1 MKTLTYAAT
10 LLAITL
16 ICFVGC
22 GGESSSSKNRLV
34 GKWKLD
40 KELLR
45 EIMQQE
51 MAKQAEGAGGAANA
65 GMKKMME
72 SMMEETLKSIEM
84 TMEFK
89 SDGTF
94 KMVATVPN
102 MVNGK
107 LEQKTEEKNGTWKIT
122 KTEGD
127 ILTVSSTEKDGPAKI
142 ATITFKDDDTIEITG
157 DEMDMGKMPPGAK
170 IRFNRAK

>member
-1 MKTLTYAAT
+1 MKSVTYAAS
-10 LLAITL
+10 LLAITF

-22 GGESSSSKNRLV
+22 GDASSSSKNRLV
-34 GKWKLD
+34 GKWNLD

-51 MAKQAEGAGGAANA
+51 MAKQAGGDAANA

-72 SMMEETLKSIEM
+72 SMMEQTLKSIEM

-127 ILTVSSTEKDGPAKI
+127 VLTVSSTEKDGPSKS

-170 IRFNRAK
+170 VRFTRAK